1 MRIFNI
7 VGFQFSDKDGITYG
21 TLYTLQGLFES
32 TQANTPTYG
41 VYRDTAK
48 TVQEVLEKHGP
59 GVYECSVQT
68 NILGGKNYDS
78 VVAVKFQRPLEA
90 SDFPMLRQ
98 AAAGGSRTNRRQE
111 T

>member
-7 VGFQFSDKDGITYG
+7 VGFQFQDKDGITYG
-21 TLYTLQGLFES
+21 TVFTLQGLFQS
-32 TQANTPTYG
+32 DQANTPTYG

-48 TVQEVLEKHGP
+48 SVQEVLEKHGP

-78 VVAVKFQRPLEA
+78 IVAVKFSRPFEA

-98 AAAGGSRTNRRQE
+98 AGTGSSRTNKE
-111 T
+111 TKT